1 MAGASKVTTLELQD
15 ATTIDG
21 ELVLCM
27 IESCK
32 ALKRSLYNEKVK
44 MLDHEGVRQ
53 ARPAYQSILNR
64 LLKGH
69 SASPK
74 YLELSPDSTDPC
86 IDRYSEDILTRR
98 REILEYPRLEGFV
111 GLTALEEL
119 RVPMSLLTGRPKGKS
134 IGNAFEPETRTSWG
148 RYIGTEWLLPLTLTK
163 LLLTMGPVLSPVLG
177 CDYSD
182 LLDFITR
189 HNRITHLNIEWKYY
203 MYQEQLPIDFY
214 NLKRWRA
221 SFDCKFDYL
230 IFVRNSNHNPNR
242 INPES
247 NKTAF
252 DERLDGMAEWLATYG
267 EAGIEMALH
276 FVDGSAKCHTAPQG
290 FGKSQPTTGLAVE

>member
-1 MAGASKVTTLELQD
+1 MLLHFPALRDLRLRRLCERATIPLTHGNGEIDEHSEVMAGASKVTTLELQD

-86 IDRYSEDILTRR
+86 IDRCSEDILTRR
-98 REILEYPRLEGFV
+98 REILECPRLEGFV

-230 IFVRNSNHNPNR
+230 IFVRNSNHSKWSLHSQMQPDK
-242 INPES
+242 PPL
-247 NKTAF
+247 T
-252 DERLDGMAEWLATYG
+252 
-267 EAGIEMALH
+267 IEQ
-276 FVDGSAKCHTAPQG
+276 TPI
-290 FGKSQPTTGLAVE
+290 E